1 MVLLSSI
8 KACMPW
14 LPISAAVLLTLRS
27 PASIVLD
34 VQAEKLPDS
43 KPSAKIWSD
52 PLGVLVGV
60 DVGPAVFVGVG
71 VAVAVGVGVLVGVG
85 EGPAVFVPVAVGVGV
100 LVAVLVGVGVCVGVF
115 VAPGVLV
122 GVAVGIDPAAMML
135 MASTSLPDKP
145 KALPSK
151 YNAV

>member
-1 MVLLSSI
+1 MASSI
-8 KACMPW
+8 NACIPW
-14 LPISAAVLLTLRS
+14 LPVSAAEALTLKSPRS
-27 PASIVLD
+27 MVLD

-43 KPSAKIWSD
+43 KPSAKIGSD

-71 VAVAVGVGVLVGVG
+71 VKVGVDVLVGVG
-85 EGPAVFVPVAVGVGV
+85 EGPAVFVEVAVGVGV
-100 LVAVLVGVGVCVGVF
+100 LVEVFVGVGVRVGVF
-115 VAPGVLV
+115 VGPGVFV
-122 GVAVGIDPAAMML
+122 GVAVGIDPAAMIW

-151 YNAV
+151 KRVVE